1 MLFTSAFNRLSFYSS
16 PVSSRVYSRPSSP
29 TRVNLHGLAPVTSSS
44 VKFSLASRSGSP
56 NRSATLGLRGQ
67 FRVRILE
74 KGGACFLPDNLIN
87 HASIAM
93 NIYYQC
99 KGRNPW
105 NCHFG
110 NSGLI
115 TLTDPSYGGCPYA

>member
-1 MLFTSAFNRLSFYSS
+1 MDAKVFAYLLLLLSVGTSRA
-16 PVSSRVYSRPSSP
+16 VQGKKTWCVAKPSSSQSELLDI
-29 TRVNLHGLAPVTSSS
+29 VNFTCS
-44 VKFSLASRSGSP
+44 
-56 NRSATLGLRGQ
+56 Q
-67 FRVRILE
+67 IDCRILE

-115 TLTDPSYGGCPYA
+115 TLTDPSK